1 MAEIQ
6 QRYKLGKFQYDEGR
20 FCGKDIKME
29 KDGSILINQA
39 IFAKDQV
46 TDIPINKGRRTRYSF
61 CTEEEVS
68 QLRTLLG
75 SLAWLAKKLDQI

>member
-1 MAEIQ
+1 MATMGSPLDEFHLLLFH
-6 QRYKLGKFQYDEGR
+6 LGDQGI
-20 FCGKDIKME
+20 C
-29 KDGSILINQA
+29 
-39 IFAKDQV
+39 AKDQV